1 MRHDFSH
8 LEVFLQ
14 ENGAGEM
21 VKTLDKALYNI
32 VLVAEYLE
40 STDGM
45 AGQYLNIM
53 LMRNQFAILAGLPQ
67 LEPSSQW
74 K

>member
-14 ENGAGEM
+14 ENGAAEM

-45 AGQYLNIM
+45 AGQYLNTM